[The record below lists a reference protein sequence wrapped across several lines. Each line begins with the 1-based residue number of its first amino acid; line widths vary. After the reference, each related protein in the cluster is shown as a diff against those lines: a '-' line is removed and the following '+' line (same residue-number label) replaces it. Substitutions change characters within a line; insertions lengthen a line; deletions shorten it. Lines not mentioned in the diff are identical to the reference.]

1 MANSQQILEIKLD
14 ARNRLL
20 KSERRGVTIQIRKDG
35 FTLRA
40 YLPSKTN
47 PESDQTIQQRVPIN
61 LKADI
66 KNLDEAERL
75 AKRLSDE
82 KIGGSFKWENW
93 QKKEEEEVIELK
105 PASRKVGDILK
116 RYEKYF
122 WSQEGKDKTNE
133 SNQQYWYQIQLYI
146 NKLEKHQIFNTEN
159 IFELGNTFPK
169 ASKKKSDFAKYCLL
183 LGKFAEI
190 SNLKKLGE
198 WATATQQAYNLELK
212 KRARPRLTD
221 EEYFEIVKALRDDVQ
236 NVRTR
241 SDKSFLPAQRQWGWA
256 LAAQFVFGARTSE
269 VWSIKPFEEEGE
281 TEAIALFDDEQEQAE
296 ELSAADD
303 PENQNEIGADADIAL
318 FGDEP
323 DTEVGT
329 EEESDNKA
337 DSDLL
342 ESMIETSRNKS
353 VMPECFQCPKCDT
366 EIVLPEAERMM
377 GLCFCPEC
385 EELID
390 SNTAQAHIVEKE
402 DAEESEGES
411 ISVSDETEES
421 EDVALESP
429 VEEESQPDAGSA
441 IEDAAEEMEFWL
453 DEVLPNVV
461 DCVKCS
467 NSLKL
472 DDEEK
477 MFGIY
482 HCPYCKANI
491 NHAKGEVVQ
500 SIMGGMEEG
509 GEEEEEAPKR
519 KPIKINF
526 QALKPFAAVLVF
538 AATLFYGVIK
548 TAEYYTGY
556 QNQRSLLILEIG
568 AVYTN
573 MVNRQEI
580 YQSVL
585 SSEKNKVKLAKME
598 KMPISELKELQS
610 NLGVE
615 KEKAYAEWFE
625 KKGKEIGQKGN
636 EESNQLADQ
645 FRQQM
650 EQFNIRMRLAKLD
663 SHNLANAIGLSKF
676 ERTEGTRLVQGHINA
691 IKKMLENIS
700 KHKAIEM
707 GLVRNEVLQDL
718 MNVQSKLENF
728 EAKSARDAVSH
739 LEALSDITVD
749 LETYFPL
756 AKSRDFI
763 GVIDKPIRKR
773 EKVKEGSTPWNGE
786 MQHWA
791 KSKSVRDQGEW
802 DKVVTEYKEIY
813 KSLDEFHVLLKEV
826 KNATLEFSEL
836 NHQFLEG
843 ATLQSTVDKFRNLD
857 GVRELVSSEMEG
869 RLDKIA
875 TLLNPDEP
883 GTLAHQIRARQASG
897 LPLNQ
902 SEIDLFYKRFYEK
915 WEPFLIEKDWF
926 SFQEMSSYYH
936 LAKPRFSSISR
947 ATSADE

>member
-1 MANSQQILEIKLD
+1 MQSYEAEQAAQQEPPVETDKEEPFYSDVLECPNCDQAIKLNQEQQATSGLNCPNCAFPIPSAKSSEPVSEGGESKASEDSGAESLENQTTQTTGTESEKTLEQDNGEKTLPELISCVACERALFLSEEDRESESLRCGHCGHEHLSSDLKQAAASEPVETPVANEAKAEPSFPELIECSECQRAIKLLPEERDVESTTCPYCQSTIAAPKPDPILEPEVLETAED
-14 ARNRLL
+14 AVD
-20 KSERRGVTIQIRKDG
+20 SPIFDDDDV
-35 FTLRA
+35 
-40 YLPSKTN
+40 
-47 PESDQTIQQRVPIN
+47 PE
-61 LKADI
+61 
-66 KNLDEAERL
+66 
-75 AKRLSDE
+75 
-82 KIGGSFKWENW
+82 
-93 QKKEEEEVIELK
+93 
-105 PASRKVGDILK
+105 
-116 RYEKYF
+116 
-122 WSQEGKDKTNE
+122 
-133 SNQQYWYQIQLYI
+133 
-146 NKLEKHQIFNTEN
+146 
-159 IFELGNTFPK
+159 K
-169 ASKKKSDFAKYCLL
+169 ASED
-183 LGKFAEI
+183 LGDVAE
-190 SNLKKLGE
+190 
-198 WATATQQAYNLELK
+198 T
-212 KRARPRLTD
+212 
-221 EEYFEIVKALRDDVQ
+221 
-236 NVRTR
+236 
-241 SDKSFLPAQRQWGWA
+241 PADPIENP
-256 LAAQFVFGARTSE
+256 VIDSE
-269 VWSIKPFEEEGE
+269 QSESFEEEGE
-281 TEAIALFDDEQEQAE
+281 SEAIALFDDEQEQAE
-296 ELSAADD
+296 ELAAADD
-303 PENQNEIGADADIAL
+303 PENQNEIGADVDIAL

-421 EDVALESP
+421 EDVALEAP

-453 DEVLPNVV
+453 DEVLPDVV
-461 DCVKCS
+461 DCVKCR

-500 SIMGGMEEG
+500 SIMGVMEEG

-548 TAEYYTGY
+548 TAEYYIDRK
-556 QNQRSLLILEIG
+556 NQKLLLITQID
-568 AVYTN
+568 AVKTN
-573 MVNRQEI
+573 MEGRQKI
-580 YQSVL
+580 YESVL
-585 SSEKNKVKLAKME
+585 SSEKNKVQLAKME
-598 KMPISELKELQS
+598 KMSISELKELQS

-625 KKGKEIGQKGN
+625 KKGKEIGQKGDG
-636 EESNQLADQ
+636 ESNQLADQ

-650 EQFNIRMRLAKLD
+650 EQFNIRMRLTKLD

-691 IKKMLENIS
+691 IKKMLDNIS

-739 LEALSDITVD
+739 LETLSDITVD

-756 AKSRDFI
+756 AKSGDFI
-763 GVIDKPIRKR
+763 GLIDKPIRKR

-786 MQHWA
+786 MLHWA
-791 KSKSVRDQGEW
+791 DSKSVRDQEEW
-802 DKVVTEYKEIY
+802 DEVVTEYEKIY
-813 KSLDEFHVLLKEV
+813 KSLREFHDELKEV
-826 KNATLEFSEL
+826 KNSTLEFSEL
-836 NHQFLEG
+836 NHRFLEG

-902 SEIDLFYKRFYEK
+902 SEIDLFYERFYEK

-947 ATSADE
+947 ATSTDE